1 MAQIQLQM
9 LFSATEEKQQKAR
22 ILKATVKDAIESSQ
36 AYRDAKEVYD
46 KAKETL
52 KQAEIAI
59 KSGFMSDLDEIDKI
73 KADLDLDKDNM
84 TVLALEKFKQGE
96 TLVVKGKNGFEYE
109 AEFTVKFKKS
119 DKQSTPAISFGM
131 GFDD

>member
-1 MAQIQLQM
+1 MATVQLQM

-22 ILKATVKDAIESSQ
+22 ILKATVKDTIENYP
-36 AYRDAKEVYD
+36 AYKEAKEVYD

-59 KSGFMSDLDEIDKI
+59 KSQCMSDLDEIDKI

-96 TLVVKGKNGFEYE
+96 TLVVKGKNGLDYE
-109 AEFTVKFKKS
+109 AEFSVKFKKS
-119 DKQSTPAISFGM
+119 EKTPV
-131 GFDD
+131 FDNLGLE

>member
-22 ILKATVKDAIESSQ
+22 ILKATVKDAIESST
-36 AYRDAKEVYD
+36 AYREAKEVYD

-59 KSGFMSDLDEIDKI
+59 KAQFVADLDELDKV

-109 AEFTVKFKKS
+109 AEFSVKFKKT
-119 DKQSTPAISFGM
+119 DKQSAELKSIGI
-131 GFDD
+131 GLDD

>member
-1 MAQIQLQM
+1 MATVQLQM

-36 AYRDAKEVYD
+36 AYRDAKEIYD

-59 KSGFMSDLDEIDKI
+59 KSQFVADLDELDKV
-73 KADLDLDKDNM
+73 KSDLDLDKDNM

-109 AEFTVKFKKS
+109 AEFSVKFKKS
-119 DKQSTPAISFGM
+119 DKQSAPIASIGM
-131 GFDD
+131 GLDD

>member
-1 MAQIQLQM
+1 MPTVQLQM

-22 ILKATVKDAIESSQ
+22 ILKSTIKDAIESST
-36 AYRDAKEVYD
+36 AYRDAKEIYD

-59 KSGFMSDLDEIDKI
+59 KAQFVADLDELDKV

-96 TLVVKGKNGFEYE
+96 QLIVKGKNGLDYE
-109 AEFTVKFKKS
+109 AEFSVKFKKS
-119 DKQSTPAISFGM
+119 DKQSAPTLSYGM
-131 GFDD
+131 GLDD